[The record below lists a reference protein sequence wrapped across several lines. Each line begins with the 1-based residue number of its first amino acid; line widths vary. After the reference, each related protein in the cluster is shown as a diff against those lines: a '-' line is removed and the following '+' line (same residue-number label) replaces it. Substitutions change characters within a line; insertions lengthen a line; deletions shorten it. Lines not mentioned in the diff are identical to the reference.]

1 MSLLTEKLDLFR
13 EQAAAITQT
22 INAIARLIDVET
34 AEGSHGKRI
43 ATIQRTICE
52 HFDLPLEAM
61 SSRIRTNRYAHP
73 RQIALFLSRE
83 LTKHS
88 NEQIGHAFRPDMDH
102 GTVTHACNTVQ
113 SRYDTEKT
121 YRATVDTLRAR
132 CIERI
137 EVATMP
143 LFDFVNSKSATAP
156 TSPARL

>member
-1 MSLLTEKLDLFR
+1 
-13 EQAAAITQT
+13 
-22 INAIARLIDVET
+22 
-34 AEGSHGKRI
+34 
-43 ATIQRTICE
+43 
-52 HFDLPLEAM
+52 M